1 MRDHNGQQLAYVY
14 FEEELGRRS
23 AAKCNLELEPSPLR
37 RRDENA
43 GVQTAAEHRRCVM
56 VIGYLIAAA
65 MLLPAGRHVPDPADD
80 SFRLYTVDIVQNPAA
95 QLWKVAWIHK
105 ARS

>member
-1 MRDHNGQQLAYVY
+1 
-14 FEEELGRRS
+14 
-23 AAKCNLELEPSPLR
+23 
-37 RRDENA
+37 
-43 GVQTAAEHRRCVM
+43 M